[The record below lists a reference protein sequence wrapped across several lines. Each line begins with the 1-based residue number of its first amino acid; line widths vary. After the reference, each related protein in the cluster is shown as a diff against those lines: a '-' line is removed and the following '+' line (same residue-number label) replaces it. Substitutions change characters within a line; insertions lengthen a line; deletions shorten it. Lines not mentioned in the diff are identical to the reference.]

1 MPFQSRNRE
10 SFIFY
15 LEKVKSTLNTF
26 EFQSR
31 NRESFI
37 FYLKWLIY
45 KTGNTS
51 SFNLVIENLLFSTA
65 LKAFLVLLVDLPFQ
79 SRNRESFIFYLHLRD
94 CFLILLMRFNL
105 VIENLLF
112 STYLSC
118 THPLPWPLG
127 FNLVIENLLF
137 STRSWSIDYQIV
149 YGVSIS

>member
-15 LEKVKSTLNTF
+15 FPTGFGSQQPRRRFNLVIENLLFSTSQRPARAASVISFNLVIENLLFSTMKSLDTGKGITL
-26 EFQSR
+26 
-31 NRESFI
+31 
-37 FYLKWLIY
+37 
-45 KTGNTS
+45 

-118 THPLPWPLG
+118 THPLP
-127 FNLVIENLLF
+127 
-137 STRSWSIDYQIV
+137 
-149 YGVSIS
+149 